1 MSATWFG
8 KIFAART
15 TKSFNIMDK
24 KEKIN
29 IDDEQVKASSESA
42 AEKEKESEKA
52 ENQDNTVTEEAE
64 ENKTLRL
71 KKTLPTQIKKMKKK
85 ILWQKLSKR

>member
-42 AEKEKESEKA
+42 AEKESEKA
-52 ENQDNTVTEEAE
+52 ENQDNTATEEAE

-71 KKTLPTQIKKMKKK
+71 KKTLPTQIKEMKKK

>member
-42 AEKEKESEKA
+42 AEKEKNLKR
-52 ENQDNTVTEEAE
+52 Q
-64 ENKTLRL
+64 KTRIILLLKRL
-71 KKTLPTQIKKMKKK
+71 KKT
-85 ILWQKLSKR
+85 RH

>member
-29 IDDEQVKASSESA
+29 IDDEQVKTSSESA
-42 AEKEKESEKA
+42 AEK
-52 ENQDNTVTEEAE
+52 
-64 ENKTLRL
+64 R
-71 KKTLPTQIKKMKKK
+71 
-85 ILWQKLSKR
+85 KRI

>member
-1 MSATWFG
+1 MSATWLG

-29 IDDEQVKASSESA
+29 IDDEQVK
-42 AEKEKESEKA
+42 
-52 ENQDNTVTEEAE
+52 
-64 ENKTLRL
+64 RL

-85 ILWQKLSKR
+85 RKKKILWQKLSKR

>member
-1 MSATWFG
+1 
-8 KIFAART
+8 
-15 TKSFNIMDK
+15 MDK

-42 AEKEKESEKA
+42 AEKEKNLKR
-52 ENQDNTVTEEAE
+52 QKTRIILLLKRLKK
-64 ENKTLRL
+64 NKTLRL

-85 ILWQKLSKR
+85 RKKKILWQKLSKR